1 MDYLIVTDVLNRPLG
16 EQRPGVAWGA
26 ELIKRGYK
34 VGITAPCA
42 TRDVSTRLQALG
54 FNLLAPPCR
63 HATRVPLQG
72 FLTALRAHPPQAK
85 EMGKILNFSNQM
97 AFPSHVYYFQ
107 GFLTDLARAMFSTGA
122 RGVGIGLP
130 LFKILDLK
138 WIAAMRRSRRIV
150 ANSPEAA
157 RQLMSHGLMPAT
169 IIPPPIPMNEWEA
182 YREARPGKWGSSYV
196 LIMLGK
202 ETNYKYLAPILQRL
216 MRRKPILFAGAK
228 MLIRPPPWLRGQ
240 HVGFVEEE
248 EMPQLYAGA
257 ALTIFV
263 YSHEPFGYVPIES
276 AAAGSPALV
285 IGAPHGPACY
295 ASIIK
300 GIHYA
305 SPEAAPGMAETLLQ
319 GEEEVDR
326 ETALRVL
333 NPETSLK
340 EFLSIIG

>member
-1 MDYLIVTDVLNRPLG
+1 MDYLIVTDALNRPLG
-16 EQRPGVAWGA
+16 GQRPGVAWGA
-26 ELIKRGYK
+26 ELIKRGYR

-42 TRDVSTRLQALG
+42 THDAAKRLQALG
-54 FNLLAPPCR
+54 FEILAPPCR

-72 FLTALRAHPPQAK
+72 FLTALRAHPPQEK
-85 EMGKILNFSNQM
+85 GKLLNFSNQM

-107 GFLTDLARAMFSTGA
+107 GFLTDLARAMFSAGA
-122 RGVGIGLP
+122 RGVGVGLP

-182 YREARPGKWGSSYV
+182 YREARPGKWGSGYV
-196 LIMLGK
+196 LVMLGK

-216 MRRKPILFAGAK
+216 MGRKPILFAGAK
-228 MLIRPPPWLRGQ
+228 IFIRPPPWVRGQ

-248 EMPQLYAGA
+248 EMPSLYAGA

-263 YSHEPFGYVPIES
+263 YSHEPFGYVPMEA

-295 ASIIK
+295 ASIIR

-305 SPEAAPGMAETLLQ
+305 SPEAAPGMAEALLQ
-319 GEEEVDR
+319 GEEDVDR

-333 NPETSLK
+333 NPETSLN
-340 EFLSIIG
+340 EFLAIMR

>member
-16 EQRPGVAWGA
+16 GQRPGVAWGA

-34 VGITAPCA
+34 VGITAPCT

-54 FNLLAPPCR
+54 FEILAPPCR
-63 HATRVPLQG
+63 HATRIPLQG
-72 FLTALRAHPPQAK
+72 FLTALRAHPPQEK
-85 EMGKILNFSNQM
+85 GEILNFSNQM

-107 GFLTDLARAMFSTGA
+107 GFLTDLARAMFSAGA
-122 RGVGIGLP
+122 RGVGPGLP

-138 WIAAMRRSRRIV
+138 WITAMRRSRRIV

-169 IIPPPIPMNEWEA
+169 IIPPPIPMDEWEA
-182 YREARPGKWGSSYV
+182 YREARPGKWGNGYV
-196 LIMLGK
+196 LVMLGK
-202 ETNYKYLAPILQRL
+202 ETKYEYLAPILQRL
-216 MRRKPILFAGAK
+216 MVGRKPILFAGAK
-228 MLIRPPPWLRGQ
+228 MFIRPPPWVRGQ
-240 HVGFVEEE
+240 HVGFVEES
-248 EMPQLYAGA
+248 EMPSLYAGA

-276 AAAGSPALV
+276 VAAGSPALV

-305 SPEAAPGMAETLLQ
+305 SPEAAPGMAETLLN
-319 GEEEVDR
+319 EEVDR

-333 NPETSLK
+333 NPETSLN
-340 EFLSIIG
+340 EFLSIG